1 MKKENKNKS
10 TKRVLV
16 TIAAII
22 ALLILAY
29 FILQFF
35 NEYFH
40 HIMPGEKIHDG
51 FYLTTG
57 KVFLFV

>member
-16 TIAAII
+16 TIVAII

-35 NEYFH
+35 NKYF

-51 FYLTTG
+51 FYLATG
-57 KVFLFV
+57 KVFPFV

>member
-1 MKKENKNKS
+1 MKRENKNKS

-29 FILQFF
+29 FILQFL
-35 NEYFH
+35 NEYF

-51 FYLTTG
+51 FYLATG
-57 KVFLFV
+57 KVFPFV